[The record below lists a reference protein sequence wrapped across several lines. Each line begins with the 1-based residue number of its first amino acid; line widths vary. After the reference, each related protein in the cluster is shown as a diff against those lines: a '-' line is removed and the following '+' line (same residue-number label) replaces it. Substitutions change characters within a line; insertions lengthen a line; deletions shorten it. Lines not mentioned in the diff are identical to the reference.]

1 MRKLKMTR
9 IEFKNMASDIYG
21 KYIVKNGITSITT
34 GDLSKAV
41 IKFDFDLLIITING
55 NSHFVQSNNEFK
67 SWWNKWHNVTNTGFE
82 FESDFK

>member
-1 MRKLKMTR
+1 MRNIEKMSNR
-9 IEFKNMASDIYG
+9 IEFKNMGSDIYG

-41 IKFDFDLLIITING
+41 VKFDFDLLIITING

-67 SWWNKWHNVTNTGFE
+67 SWWNKWHNME
-82 FESDFK
+82 DKE

>member
-9 IEFKNMASDIYG
+9 IEFNNMGSDIYG
-21 KYIVKNGITSITT
+21 KYIVKNGITSFTRA
-34 GDLSKAV
+34 DLSKAV

-67 SWWNKWHNVTNTGFE
+67 SWWNKWHKVE
-82 FESDFK
+82 DKE

>member
-1 MRKLKMTR
+1 MNR
-9 IEFKNMASDIYG
+9 ITFKNMGSDIYG
-21 KYIVKNGITSITT
+21 KYIVKNGITSFTRA
-34 GDLSKAV
+34 DLSKAV

-67 SWWNKWHNVTNTGFE
+67 SFWNKLNVGFE